1 VRRRSHLLAGAKNPA
16 QIGDARQVFDWIVG
30 YGPDPTNWTT
40 NGRNGTT
47 ERLCTVKLLRDPL
60 RLRHTR
66 STSKSRHTSRLPGDE
81 SGE

>member
-1 VRRRSHLLAGAKNPA
+1 VPRRSHLLTGAKNPA
-16 QIGDARQVFDWIVG
+16 QIGGAHQVFDRIVG

-47 ERLCTVKLLRDPL
+47 ERPRTVNRLRDAL